1 MVFRWA
7 GFSPAFSL
15 LMPTFAFPS
24 PPAPLPGRL
33 PRRMEC
39 SPTACALRRRPAA
52 SAACF
57 MPAYYPCPGTRPVSC
72 YALFECMAASKPT
85 SWLSLR
91 PDRVISNLACTW
103 GPWPAVWILLLSA
116 ADVSTRGLAPD
127 RWHAGIRSLSGLGR
141 RRSPRILSVAL
152 PPATLVE
159 AAPKGISGST
169 SYLSA

>member
-1 MVFRWA
+1 MG
-7 GFSPAFSL
+7 GFLARLLVTYAYICFSI
-15 LMPTFAFPS
+15 PS
-24 PPAPLPGRL
+24 SAPPGTPSA
-33 PRRMEC
+33 RMEC